1 MGDARVNLAR
11 RTNRDIVIEVSNPQ
25 PAPRWALLERQ
36 LLEAQARACEQFFA
50 RYFDERGYLLCVPR
64 WSGDDGPDDAL
75 ENLLNWGVL
84 HSLGANDRVLEL
96 YKHGLE
102 GHFRQYTEA
111 KTTEVELG
119 RDGMYFQEFHACF
132 DWFHHGEAW
141 STIFLQGLTTP
152 EDNALITR
160 MRRWTNWYTGDDP
173 FIQNYDKEHKV
184 IRSFFNGSRGPLLRK
199 ATALDWAGDPIE
211 VLGRFDAGHGET
223 TFEEML
229 DHFRDYTDVV
239 GDNYVNLGATTLGVT
254 AFALT
259 GEQRYR
265 DWVVEYL
272 DAWLDRTEQNGGLMP
287 SSVGSD
293 GTIEGGYG
301 WYGGVYGWGFSVLQV
316 PRNGKL
322 AHRAYHRRNPY
333 SLANG
338 LLLTGDFRYVDI
350 FRTML
355 DVVNGNAKQENGQ
368 TLYPHMYGRLDRLER
383 LQQGGELDDLPATG
397 PEGWYEYR
405 PEKFAPGAT
414 DLYYWTLDRSL
425 LDLAGG
431 PTPWIRYLDGQDESY
446 PEAALEADLETL
458 RRKVEM
464 MREDTRS
471 PDCSMSDDMND
482 MNPATIGALTR
493 LMLGGLPTGRDVHV
507 LHARLRYFDPARRR
521 AGLPEQ
527 VAALVERMTADEVT
541 VRLVNLDPVDAR
553 TVIVQGG
560 AYAEHQITSIRAEGT
575 DQPVAVDH
583 THFAVKLAP
592 GAGTRLTIGMQRYAN
607 QPTLAFPWV

>member
-1 MGDARVNLAR
+1 V
-11 RTNRDIVIEVSNPQ
+11 VIEATTPQ
-25 PAPRWALLERQ
+25 LAPRWALLERQ
-36 LLEAQARACEQFFA
+36 LLEAQARACETFFA

-75 ENLLNWGVL
+75 ENLLNWPLL
-84 HSLGANDRVLEL
+84 HALGAADRVLEL

-152 EDNALITR
+152 DDPALVRR
-160 MRRWTNWYTGDDP
+160 MRRWTGWYTGEDE
-173 FIQNYDKEHKV
+173 FIVNYDKAHKV

-239 GDNYVNLGATTLGVT
+239 GDNFVNLGATTLGVT
-254 AFALT
+254 AFLLT
-259 GEQRYR
+259 GEEKYR

-272 DAWLDRTEQNGGLMP
+272 DAWLQRTEQNGGLIP
-287 SSVGSD
+287 SSVGPD
-293 GTIEGGYG
+293 GTIESGYG
-301 WYGGVYGWGFSVLQV
+301 WYGGVYGWGFSVLVV

-338 LLLTGDFRYVDI
+338 LLLTGDRRFVDVW
-350 FRTML
+350 RRML
-355 DVVNGNAKQENGQ
+355 DVVNGHAKQEGGR

-383 LQQGGELDDLPATG
+383 LQQGGELDDLPEKG

-405 PEKFAPGAT
+405 PEKFAPGAA
-414 DLYYWTLDRSL
+414 DLYYWTQDRSL
-425 LDLAGG
+425 FDLAGE
-431 PTPWIRYLDGQDESY
+431 TPRWYRFLDGQDDGY
-446 PEAALEADLETL
+446 AEAALEADLETL
-458 RRKVEM
+458 RHKMELLRN
-464 MREDTRS
+464 DTRS

-482 MNPATIGALTR
+482 MQPATTRALTQ

-507 LHARLRYFDPARRR
+507 LHAQVRYFDPARRR
-521 AGLPEQ
+521 AGLPEH
-527 VAALVERMTADEVT
+527 VGALVERMTGDGVT
-541 VRLVNLDPVDAR
+541 LSLVNLDPVDAK

-560 AYAEHQITSIRAEGT
+560 AYAEHQITSVQAEGADGPT
-575 DQPVAVDH
+575 AVDS
-583 THFAVKLAP
+583 TSFAVRLAP
-592 GAGTRLTIGMQRYAN
+592 SAGTRLTLSLTRYAN
-607 QPTLAFPWV
+607 APTLAFPWI